1 MRVRDLIRRCPTSTI
16 HDPAAVRTWY
26 EAQGAGEPVVLV
38 GGLSSTVETW
48 GPLADRLAERYRVI
62 RPDNRGSGRTRV
74 EPDDGDRS
82 MPAFAGDVR
91 RLLDALG
98 LDRVHLVGASM
109 GGMIVQQFAVSWP
122 ERLLSLTIACSHC
135 GGAAA
140 VAASEETVRKLVAA
154 SSGGGE
160 AVRRGLEVV
169 AHPESFTLRRE
180 ALDYY
185 QWTKETWPHSAEEIQ
200 RRMAAIAKYDVSEA
214 IRSIRVPTLVIT
226 GAQDILVPVENS
238 RRIAERIPGARLAL
252 IEDGAHIFFLEQ
264 AEAMARELIA
274 HFEASASS
282 IPRPRDRS
290 PRRRSSPS
298 SLRSGRRARR
308 W

>member
-1 MRVRDLIRRCPTSTI
+1 MPYIEPKGSS
-16 HDPAAVRTWY
+16 AVRTWY
-26 EAQGAGEPVVLV
+26 EEQGAGEPVVLI

-48 GPLADRLAERYRVI
+48 GRLADLLAERYRVI

-74 EPDDGDRS
+74 EPESGDRS
-82 MPAFAGDVR
+82 MSAFADDLR
-91 RLLDALG
+91 ALLDALG

-109 GGMIVQQFAVSWP
+109 GGMIVQQFATTWP

-135 GGAAA
+135 GGKVA
-140 VAASEETVRKLVAA
+140 VAAGEETVRKLFAA
-154 SSGGGE
+154 SSGGDS
-160 AVRRGLEVV
+160 ATIRRGLEVV

-200 RRMAAIAKYDVSEA
+200 RRAGAIAGWDVSEA

-252 IEDGAHIFFLEQ
+252 IEGGGHIFFLEQ
-264 AEAMARELIA
+264 ADAVARELIA
-274 HFEASASS
+274 HFAAA
-282 IPRPRDRS
+282 P
-290 PRRRSSPS
+290 
-298 SLRSGRRARR
+298 AAAAT
-308 W
+308 

>member
-1 MRVRDLIRRCPTSTI
+1 MPYVEGAR
-16 HDPAAVRTWY
+16 AGAVRTWY
-26 EAQGAGEPVVLV
+26 EEQGAGEPVVLV
-38 GGLSSTVETW
+38 GGLSSTIETW
-48 GPLADRLAERYRVI
+48 GRLADLLGERYRVI
-62 RPDNRGSGRTRV
+62 RPDNRGSGRTKIDR
-74 EPDDGDRS
+74 DDGDRS
-82 MPAFAGDVR
+82 MPSFAGDLC

-109 GGMIVQQFAVSWP
+109 GGMIVQQFAVTWP
-122 ERLLSLTIACSHC
+122 ERLRSLTVACSHC

-140 VAASEETVRKLVAA
+140 VPASEEIVRKLVAA
-154 SSGGGE
+154 SSGGAE

-185 QWTKETWPHSAEEIQ
+185 QWTKETWPHPAEEIQ

-252 IEDGAHIFFLEQ
+252 IDGGAHIFFLEQ
-264 AEAMARELIA
+264 ADAVARELIA
-274 HFEASASS
+274 HFETAGSASAGVA
-282 IPRPRDRS
+282 RPI
-290 PRRRSSPS
+290 
-298 SLRSGRRARR
+298 A
-308 W
+308 

>member
-1 MRVRDLIRRCPTSTI
+1 MPYADDSRS
-16 HDPAAVRTWY
+16 AAVQTWY
-26 EAQGAGEPVVLV
+26 ESQGAGEPVVLI
-38 GGLSSTVETW
+38 GGLSSTIETW
-48 GPLADRLAERYRVI
+48 GRLADRLAERYRVI

-82 MPAFAGDVR
+82 MHAFAGDVR
-91 RLLDALG
+91 RLLDALA

-109 GGMIVQQFAVSWP
+109 GGMIVQQFAVTWP

-140 VAASEETVRKLVAA
+140 VAASEQTVRKLVAA

-238 RRIAERIPGARLAL
+238 RRIAQRIPGARLAL
-252 IEDGAHIFFLEQ
+252 IEGGAHIFFLEQ
-264 AEAMARELIA
+264 AEAMARELTA
-274 HFEASASS
+274 HFEAARARSAGE
-282 IPRPRDRS
+282 
-290 PRRRSSPS
+290 
-298 SLRSGRRARR
+298 RSG
-308 W
+308 